1 MDIKTKIEALRAEIR
16 THDHRY
22 YVLNSPEISDLAYDR
37 LLSELTTL
45 ESQYPELITPDSPT
59 QRVGSDLT
67 KEFPTVSHL
76 APMMSL
82 SNTYKPEEIADF
94 DRRVRDVLGNIAHH
108 YVCEL
113 KLDGVAISLVY
124 ENGKLLRGVTRGDG
138 EKGED
143 VTKNLRTIRSI
154 PLHLTEKS
162 FLEVRG
168 EVLMF
173 REEFAKLNARRLEAG
188 ESPFAN
194 PRNSSAGTLKL
205 QDPREVARRPLRFY
219 GYYLRQLGSTDSDS
233 SHYSNLKRLEKLKF
247 PVLDAYRRCSSVSE
261 VYEYC
266 QYWETNRHTLPF
278 DIDGVVIKVDKLV
291 QQDKLGSTA
300 KAPRWAIAFKF
311 KATEV
316 FTRVKDIVLQ
326 VGRTGVVSPVAELEP
341 VLLAGST
348 VSRVTLHNEDFIK
361 EKDIRVGDLVAIE
374 KGGDVIPKVNR
385 VDIHSRPKKS
395 KVFIFP
401 VSCPVCSQPLSKSEG
416 EAAWRCDN
424 IHCDAQVKRR
434 IEHFSSRNAMDIEN
448 LGEAVVAQLVDTGL
462 IHDVADLYFLKE
474 NDLLQLDRMGKKSVS
489 NLMTAI
495 EKSKSQSLERLIYG
509 LGIRFVGEEAA
520 KDLARYFKNMNAF
533 SISDVEALVHID
545 GIGERT
551 AHSIHYFFSDA
562 NVKKMLQRLVKAGLN
577 MEYVQTSQQLQIFDG
592 KVFVLTGSL
601 PTYSRDQAKRLIE
614 ERGGHVS
621 GSVSKK
627 TDFVLAGEDA
637 GSKLKKAR
645 DLGVSIIDEAQFR
658 VMIK

>member
-173 REEFAKLNARRLEAG
+173 REEFAKLNARRREAG